1 MSFQTNYIFRKMPC
15 NKETFGQWED
25 EQMQKAVNEYVLS
38 ASLYSKLMSVLDHFV
53 FCYLRK
59 FTLTFRYKAQ
69 QLPTWPVGVPKLG
82 TRELAIKYLNNK
94 YKSTSLQRRING
106 EVEVMGRAS
115 GGKGR
120 KRKDIQKRKGKLTS
134 VFIDIIFLDNLIN
147 V

>member
-1 MSFQTNYIFRKMPC
+1 MPRD
-15 NKETFGQWED
+15 KEKFGQWEKK
-25 EQMQKAVNEYVLS
+25 QMRKAVDQYVLS

-69 QLPTWPVGVPKLG
+69 QLSTWPNNDPKLS
-82 TRELAIKYLNNK
+82 TRQLAIKYLDNVHK
-94 YKSTSLQRRING
+94 ATSLQRRING

-134 VFIDIIFLDNLIN
+134 VFIDMIFLDNLIN